1 MEKTRLE
8 TEIEAGQWDKVE
20 IFEKKKTIEDVDREK
35 TIKAYGGKG
44 YYRMG
49 EKKEER
55 NQMDELMHMLMKI
68 TEKRRRSRK
77 IIESFYEKPRKEWRR
92 NKNIC

>member
-1 MEKTRLE
+1 M
-8 TEIEAGQWDKVE
+8 VE

-35 TIKAYGGKG
+35 TIKVYGGKG

-49 EKKEER
+49 EKMKER
-55 NQMDELMHMLMKI
+55 NQIDELMHMLMKI

-77 IIESFYEKPRKEWRR
+77 IIESSYEKPRKE
-92 NKNIC
+92 